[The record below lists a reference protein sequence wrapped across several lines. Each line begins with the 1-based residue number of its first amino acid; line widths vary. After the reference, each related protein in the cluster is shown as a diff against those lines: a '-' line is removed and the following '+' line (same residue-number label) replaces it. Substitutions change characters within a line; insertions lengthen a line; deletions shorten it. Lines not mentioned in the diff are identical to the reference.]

1 MKKYFEQF
9 GEILKVIVII
19 NKKTRRSKGFSFVSD
34 HHHFSS
40 LCYLEQVLDLA
51 MKFIKTFNQP
61 YFLVY
66 IFLGN
71 F

>member
-1 MKKYFEQF
+1 MNKYFEQF
-9 GEILKVIVII
+9 REILKVIVII
-19 NKKTRRSKGFSFVSD
+19 NKNTRRSKGFSFVSD

>member
-34 HHHFSS
+34 H
-40 LCYLEQVLDLA
+40 CR
-51 MKFIKTFNQP
+51 
-61 YFLVY
+61 
-66 IFLGN
+66 G
-71 F
+71 